1 MMLSYI
7 MLAAGILAEVIVIY
21 MLVEVIRGKL

>member
-1 MMLSYI
+1 MLSYI
-7 MLAAGILAEVIVIY
+7 MLVAGIAAEVVTIY